1 MKLTILIIINK
12 NHKENISLI
21 HNENI
26 TIIIIK
32 EEN

>member
-12 NHKENISLI
+12 NHKENINLI

-26 TIIIIK
+26 TTIIIK